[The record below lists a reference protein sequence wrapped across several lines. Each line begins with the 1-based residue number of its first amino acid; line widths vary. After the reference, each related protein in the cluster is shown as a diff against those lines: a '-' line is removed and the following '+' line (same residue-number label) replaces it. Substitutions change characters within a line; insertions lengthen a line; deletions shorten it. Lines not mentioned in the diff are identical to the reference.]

1 MTTYVA
7 LLRGINVGGKNKV
20 PMPKLRS
27 LFERLGHDDIATY
40 LQSGNIVFRSRST
53 AQEQI
58 IAGIER
64 SISDTFSL
72 DVSVLLR
79 SRLEMEHVAAGNPFD
94 TTGADGKSLHVMFLG
109 GAPTPGAV
117 KKLDPLRSPPD
128 EFQVNGREVFLRYP
142 NGSGRSKLT
151 IDYFERTLGTSA
163 TARNWNTVKK
173 VLELMEEGPDRR

>member
-1 MTTYVA
+1 M
-7 LLRGINVGGKNKV
+7 

-27 LFERLGHDDIATY
+27 LFEDLGHDDVATY
-40 LQSGNIVFRSRST
+40 LQSGNVVFQSRSSS
-53 AQEQI
+53 AQERI

-64 SISDTFSL
+64 GISNTCSL

-94 TTGADGKSLHVMFLG
+94 TEGAEGKSLHIMFLA
-109 GAPTPGAV
+109 GAPAPGAV
-117 KKLDPLRSPPD
+117 TKLDPARSPPD
-128 EFQVNGREVFLRYP
+128 EFEVGDREVYLRYP

-163 TARNWNTVKK
+163 TARNWNTVTK
-173 VLELMEEGPDRR
+173 VMMLMQERR